1 MKNYIQPG
9 ETVPLTAPAGGVLS
23 GDAVLIG
30 GIFGVA
36 CANAAEG
43 AEFECQT
50 EGVFELP
57 KVSAQAWTQGA
68 PLYWDAGTK
77 KITSVP
83 GDNLRI
89 GFAAKAAANPSA
101 TGVVLL
107 AGASDTL
114 AGSAPAAAIPDLGVN
129 HIALATAGGNTYS
142 DAAVNA
148 AVNAALDAVTTKVD
162 AILAVLRARNVI
174 AD

>member
-1 MKNYIQPG
+1 MKTYIQPG
-9 ETVPLTAPAGGVLS
+9 EIVTLTAPAGGVLS

-43 AEFECQT
+43 AVFECQI

-68 PLYWDAGTK
+68 PLYWDAVAK
-77 KITSVP
+77 KVTSAP
-83 GDNLRI
+83 ADNPRI

-101 TGVVLL
+101 SGIVLL

-114 AGSAPAAAIPDLGVN
+114 AGAAPAAAIPDLGVT
-129 HIALATAGGNTYS
+129 HIALATAGGNTYT
-142 DAAVNA
+142 DAAVNT
-148 AVNAALDAVTTKVD
+148 AVNAAFDDVVAKTN
-162 AILAVLRARNVI
+162 AILAALRARNII